1 MPLSTAIE
9 TLKLDILVA
18 LMNVKESANVTH
30 GEKKSDEDAILEA
43 YANELATAIHNYT
56 LQAVVTTTVNSIVIG
71 TAAPL
76 APTGAAPVIGKGTG
90 AGNGNLS

>member
-1 MPLSTAIE
+1 MPLSAAVEI
-9 TLKLDILVA
+9 LKIDILDA
-18 LMNVKESANVTH
+18 LMNVKDAANVTH
-30 GEKKSDEDAILEA
+30 GEKKSDEDTILET

-56 LQAVVTTTVNSIVIG
+56 LQAVVTTTVNSVVIG